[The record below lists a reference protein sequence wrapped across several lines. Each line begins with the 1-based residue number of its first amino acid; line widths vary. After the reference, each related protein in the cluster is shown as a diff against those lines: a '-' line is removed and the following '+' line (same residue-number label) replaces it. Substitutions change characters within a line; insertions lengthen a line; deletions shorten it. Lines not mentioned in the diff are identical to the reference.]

1 MGDSDN
7 RSSRSANH
15 EQYENALWHSYATHQ
30 LEAGM
35 DLKTLQV
42 LLGHDDLATTSRY
55 LHLSK
60 KHLEGALSPLDRIG
74 TKSLTQVPRSRRL
87 QKPA

>member
-1 MGDSDN
+1 
-7 RSSRSANH
+7 
-15 EQYENALWHSYATHQ
+15 
-30 LEAGM
+30 
-35 DLKTLQV
+35 V